1 MAAKMRVSCPSC
13 AEAHQRMRLL
23 LLSLLLVFS
32 SAAAAAFAF
41 LSLLYLLLSFLS
53 FFVEVFSIDC
63 TRKLSLSHFSL
74 KDTPIL

>member
-32 SAAAAAFAF
+32 SAAAAAF
-41 LSLLYLLLSFLS
+41 LSLLSLLLSFLS